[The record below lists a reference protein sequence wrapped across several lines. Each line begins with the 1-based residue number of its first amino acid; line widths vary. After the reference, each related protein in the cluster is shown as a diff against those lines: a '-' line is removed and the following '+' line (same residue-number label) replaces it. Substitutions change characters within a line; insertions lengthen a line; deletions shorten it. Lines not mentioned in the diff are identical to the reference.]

1 MRQLI
6 SDISGIP
13 IDNVEYAK
21 LNGTFPRTLSV
32 LTVHNNLTWL
42 ASSTTVDKWPLN
54 IAHDGNI
61 FYYRFDLITQRLTKK
76 TFLKKNL
83 FIH

>member
-6 SDISGIP
+6 SNISGIP

-21 LNGTFPRTLSV
+21 LNGSFPRTLSV
-32 LTVHNNLTWL
+32 LTIHNNLTWL

-61 FYYRFDLITQRLTKK
+61 FYYRFVLITQKYRTFFFKK
-76 TFLKKNL
+76 IL
-83 FIH
+83 

>member
-6 SDISGIP
+6 SNISGIP

-21 LNGTFPRTLSV
+21 LNGSFPRTLSV

-54 IAHDGNI
+54 NAHDGNI
-61 FYYRFDLITQRLTKK
+61 FYYRFV
-76 TFLKKNL
+76 F
-83 FIH
+83 